1 MQKDGITDTI
11 IKTIKQEVKV
21 KKNEL
26 ITTDLPELKS
36 IEISKA
42 EQIKAVF
49 IPLSDQL
56 LAFEERYNEI
66 VNESEKEV
74 TTGLVSAAKR
84 LRLDISKIR
93 ISTEKTR
100 KTQKE
105 EYLRAG
111 KAIDGVANI
120 VKWAVVDKEKKLESI
135 EKHFENLEKERLEKL
150 ERDRHGMLSPYCD
163 MLPDGLSIMSEE
175 VFDAFLNAKKKE
187 YEDRIAAEK
196 KAEEERIEAR
206 KREELGNSR
215 LKELLPYIQFWE
227 HDYSDKIADVTPAEF
242 LKILNDL
249 AFKKQD
255 YEAEQERI
263 KKENERL
270 KREAEE
276 RARIERE
283 LEKERKEKERKERER
298 HEAELQKEREE
309 RARIERELAEKRE
322 AEERAKAEEEA
333 RIQAKLTQG
342 DAATVKDLKKALI
355 AIKTAYNFK
364 SKKNKA
370 MMESVCVLIDRI
382 ITFIYIGNGP
392 NAIPKKGSL

>member
-120 VKWAVVDKEKKLESI
+120 VKWAVVDKEKKI
-135 EKHFENLEKERLEKL
+135 
-150 ERDRHGMLSPYCD
+150 
-163 MLPDGLSIMSEE
+163 
-175 VFDAFLNAKKKE
+175 
-187 YEDRIAAEK
+187 
-196 KAEEERIEAR
+196 
-206 KREELGNSR
+206 
-215 LKELLPYIQFWE
+215 
-227 HDYSDKIADVTPAEF
+227 
-242 LKILNDL
+242 
-249 AFKKQD
+249 
-255 YEAEQERI
+255 
-263 KKENERL
+263 
-270 KREAEE
+270 
-276 RARIERE
+276 
-283 LEKERKEKERKERER
+283 
-298 HEAELQKEREE
+298 
-309 RARIERELAEKRE
+309 
-322 AEERAKAEEEA
+322 
-333 RIQAKLTQG
+333 
-342 DAATVKDLKKALI
+342 
-355 AIKTAYNFK
+355 
-364 SKKNKA
+364 
-370 MMESVCVLIDRI
+370 
-382 ITFIYIGNGP
+382 
-392 NAIPKKGSL
+392 

>member
-1 MQKDGITDTI
+1 MLKDGITDTI
-11 IKTIKQEVKV
+11 IKTIKQEIKV
-21 KKNEL
+21 KKTEL

-49 IPLSDQL
+49 VPLSDQL
-56 LAFEERYNEI
+56 LAFEGCYNSIIDKAEQEI
-66 VNESEKEV
+66 
-74 TTGLVSAAKR
+74 TTELVSAAKR

-93 ISTEKTR
+93 ILAEKTR
-100 KTQKE
+100 KEQKE

-150 ERDRHGMLSPYCD
+150 EHDRREMLSSYCD
-163 MLPDGLSIMSEE
+163 MLPDGLAIMSEE

-187 YEDRIAAEK
+187 YEERIAAEK
-196 KAEEERIEAR
+196 KAEKERIEAI
-206 KREELGNSR
+206 KKEELKNSR
-215 LKELLPYIQFWE
+215 LKELLPYRQFWE
-227 HDYSDKIADVTPAEF
+227 YDYSEEVASVTTAEF
-242 LKILNDL
+242 IKLLNDL

-283 LEKERKEKERKERER
+283 LEKERKEKERKECER

-342 DAATVKDLKKALI
+342 DAATVKDLKESLI

-382 ITFIYIGNGP
+382 ISFIDS
-392 NAIPKKGSL
+392 KK